1 MKCQNC
7 KAFYHYED
15 DGDCYISNLKQNKNG
30 EYRDGCK
37 LLEKT
42 VLKIMNEKTQDE
54 FEFYDKLEG

>member
-42 VLKIMNEKTQDE
+42 VLKIMNEKNTR
-54 FEFYDKLEG
+54 